1 MEELFMKSR
10 ITSYFESFLI
20 AIQFFTIIPVNR
32 NLELTEGNLK
42 RCILYYPIIGL
53 LFGIAMSI
61 IYCFL
66 YFFTPF
72 SSVAIAAV
80 LVTVS
85 IFLTGGL
92 HLDGWIDC
100 SDAYFSYRD
109 KEKRLEIMKD
119 PRVGAFGVLSLL
131 FLLSWRFLFIYE
143 VTASYRWELLI
154 IIPFVPM
161 LSRIGMGMMFIRGK
175 LAKNEGLA
183 FYFQRALKPCDGY
196 WYAFYFLP
204 FLALLFYVNSHLVFI
219 VFMLY
224 MTTLLFS
231 KFSQVFINKQFGG
244 ITGDTLG
251 ASVEGC
257 ESWLWIILWLLHYF
271 GTG

>member
-1 MEELFMKSR
+1 M
-10 ITSYFESFLI
+10 TCYFESFLI
-20 AIQFFTIIPVNR
+20 ALQFFTIIPVNK
-32 NLELTEGNLK
+32 NIDLTEGNLK
-42 RCILYYPIIGL
+42 RSILYYPIIGL
-53 LFGIAMSI
+53 LFGIFISI
-61 IYCFL
+61 IYYSL

-72 SSVAIAAV
+72 SSLTIAAV

-131 FLLSWRFLFIYE
+131 FLLGWRFLFIYE
-143 VTASYRWELLI
+143 ITASYRWELLI
-154 IIPFVPM
+154 IIPFIPM
-161 LSRIGMGMMFIRGK
+161 LSRIGMGMMFMRGK

-183 FYFQRALKPCDGY
+183 HYFQRALKPKDIV
-196 WYAFYFLP
+196 WYSVYILPLFVFPFYENNNLFL
-204 FLALLFYVNSHLVFI
+204 FLILLYNGALLFEKISHF
-219 VFMLY
+219 
-224 MTTLLFS
+224 
-231 KFSQVFINKQFGG
+231 FINKQFGG

-251 ASVEGC
+251 AAVEGC
-257 ESWLWIILWLLHYF
+257 ESWLWMILWLLHYF